1 MATFKIDKDRV
12 RKGDKSWIVR
22 LSVSKNVYLPFSQL
36 EETRQGSMTVQT
48 PFGEELHEC
57 YIFNLKSW
65 IFNKME
71 HDLEKRLRSQYKL
84 IFR

>member
-12 RKGDKSWIVR
+12 TKGDKSWKVR

-36 EETRQGSMTVQT
+36 GEIKHGSMTVQT
-48 PFGEELHEC
+48 SIGEQLHEC
-57 YIFNLKSW
+57 YIFNLKEW
-65 IFNKME
+65 LFNNME
-71 HDLEKRLRSQYKL
+71 HDLNKLNDQYKL

>member
-12 RKGDKSWIVR
+12 RKGDKSYTIR

-36 EETRQGSMTVQT
+36 GEIKHGNMIVQT
-48 PFGEELHEC
+48 SVGEQLHEC
-57 YIFNLKSW
+57 YIFNLKEW

-71 HDLEKRLRSQYKL
+71 HDLKKLNDKYKL